1 MNVNFN
7 LQTFEHS
14 ALFWVVVVAIVL
26 IAMATLAFARLRR
39 WI

>member
-1 MNVNFN
+1 VNFG
-7 LQTFEHS
+7 LQTFVHS
-14 ALFWVVVVAIVL
+14 ALFWVVVASIVL